1 MAQDGHQD
9 TTASD
14 ERSFVPPTTLT
25 FLGPAKNESDDDN
38 RGSRIA
44 SPVGMD
50 GHEGKDVVPNAAIQ
64 GGDGSAGGGKADSGT
79 SEGKH
84 LATGAAAAAAAGDG
98 STSNKG
104 KSTLAAVDD
113 GELKVHIIMERE
125 RRRRMKDKFNTLH
138 ELMPHVSNK
147 VGKATLI
154 GETINFIKTLEETK
168 AQLEKKKL
176 EQALAR
182 QATAE
187 AAAGGASSFSVPRTA
202 HGLAALSDG
211 WDPVPRQQPAAA
223 GPVGFQT
230 WSTPNVVLSVLNN
243 EAVINVCVPRQRGV
257 LTMVLSVLSKH
268 GIDVISIQVGADD
281 AQSFFNI
288 NTRVNGAGGENQSAE
303 DIYKLAVSEIMVWL
317 SN

>member
-1 MAQDGHQD
+1 MFYQ
-9 TTASD
+9 
-14 ERSFVPPTTLT
+14 
-25 FLGPAKNESDDDN
+25 
-38 RGSRIA
+38 
-44 SPVGMD
+44 
-50 GHEGKDVVPNAAIQ
+50 
-64 GGDGSAGGGKADSGT
+64 
-79 SEGKH
+79 
-84 LATGAAAAAAAGDG
+84 
-98 STSNKG
+98 
-104 KSTLAAVDD
+104 
-113 GELKVHIIMERE
+113 
-125 RRRRMKDKFNTLH
+125 
-138 ELMPHVSNK
+138 

-187 AAAGGASSFSVPRTA
+187 AADGGVSSFSVPRTA
-202 HGLAALSDG
+202 HGMAALSDG

-230 WSTPNVVLSVLNN
+230 WSTPNVVLSVLND

-288 NTRVNGAGGENQSAE
+288 NTRVSTT
-303 DIYKLAVSEIMVWL
+303 LPTS
-317 SN
+317 S